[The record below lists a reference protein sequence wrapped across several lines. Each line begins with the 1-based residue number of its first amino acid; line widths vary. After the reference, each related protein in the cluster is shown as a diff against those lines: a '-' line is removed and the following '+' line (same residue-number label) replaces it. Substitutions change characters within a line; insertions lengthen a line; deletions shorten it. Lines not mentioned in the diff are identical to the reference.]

1 MSLTQVSNQVIQQPY
16 RKNFLING
24 CMRVAQR
31 VSVALST
38 AAQYGGVDRWKAV
51 LTTATGGTVSQ
62 ATIGSTSG
70 SRKAVEIANASCT
83 SGGVLAFE
91 TRVESKDSTYLGG
104 KTITFSAYVYHN
116 FGSTTNFKVYFYKPN
131 AVDDF
136 SAATQ
141 LFESANIA
149 VLSGT
154 WAQVLLTATLGD
166 TDANN
171 GFRVQIAA
179 TGLTLSAKSC
189 FLAAAQLEIGS
200 VATTLEYRPFAEELA
215 LCQRY
220 YEKSYDIDVAPGAIN
235 AYGQGQ
241 WLSNYTA
248 TGCYFDSINYQVSK
262 RINTFGKVTFYSPG
276 TRRANRIRN
285 ASTSSDVT
293 VNGNVNASQRG
304 FCGPIPTA
312 EAMSNG
318 HSYCWQWTADAEL

>member
-220 YEKSYDIDVAPGAIN
+220 YEKSFAIEIPPGSTNDDGRVLFYTPVASYYLFVPFK
-235 AYGQGQ
+235 
-241 WLSNYTA
+241 TR
-248 TGCYFDSINYQVSK
+248 K
-262 RINTFGKVTFYSPG
+262 RIAPSTVKIFSYTTGAEGY
-276 TRRANRIRN
+276 IRN
-285 ASTSSDVT
+285 AITAADVAITAGTNWQTGFEQRAT
-293 VNGNVNASQRG
+293 VTAGHLIG
-304 FCGPIPTA
+304 F
-312 EAMSNG
+312 
-318 HSYCWQWTADAEL
+318 QWTADAEL